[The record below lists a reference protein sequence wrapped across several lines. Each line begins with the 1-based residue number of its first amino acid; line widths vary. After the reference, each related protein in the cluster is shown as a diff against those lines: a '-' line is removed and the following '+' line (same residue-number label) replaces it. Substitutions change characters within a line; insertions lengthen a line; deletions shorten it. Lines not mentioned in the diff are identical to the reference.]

1 MANKE
6 NMRRLLAPKTIAFV
20 GGSAMADAVIRCKK
34 GGFAGEIWLVNPV
47 KDEINGVK
55 CYPSVKDL
63 PSAPDATFIGTKRD
77 ITIPIV
83 KELNDIGAGGAVCY
97 ASGFAEMDSHGENE
111 GELKQQEL
119 LAAAGDLAIL
129 GPNCYGLLDYLH
141 GSALWPVAHGGK
153 MVEQGMAIITQSGN
167 FAYNISMIDRSL
179 PIAYM
184 VSVGNQAQVDVAGL
198 IDAFLEE
205 PRVTAIGLH
214 LEGLKNVPNFAA
226 AAMRALEKG
235 VPIVALKTGT
245 SAMGAEMALS
255 HTSSLAGS
263 DDLYNALFDR
273 VGIARV
279 TGPVSFVETLK
290 IFACGAVP
298 KGNRLVALAS
308 SGGDAGLI
316 ADYSDNQGIALPKLS
331 AGVTK
336 NIAELLPAYANVAN
350 PLDFTTAI
358 WGDRDALTK
367 CMDNLFSDGYDFCL
381 LPLDFPGEASGEN
394 PQCELIADVF
404 QACCKKHNV
413 PGAIAS
419 VFPELMQEKTR
430 QHLHSIGVP
439 ALQGLEDAVT
449 AIGKVMAYS
458 QRRQDILNRKDESTQ
473 ALCPADELNGE
484 AIAMDEWDSK
494 QWLQKYGLPVPAAKL
509 VNAAEAEQA
518 AAELGCPVVVKMVSK
533 DLPHKTEAG
542 AVKVNI
548 KTPAE
553 AAAVAQEM
561 VTRLSLSHPQLD
573 TSRILIEK
581 MSAAPVTE
589 LIVGIK
595 REQGFGLSLVIG
607 AGGILVELMKESV
620 SLLLPTSRDAV
631 RDAIKQLKVYKL
643 IEGFRG
649 KEPGDLEA
657 TVDAVMAV
665 ANFAVDNADKVL
677 ELDVNPLMVLPQG
690 QGAVAVDALISRA
703 E

>member
-1 MANKE
+1 MASKE

-20 GGSAMADAVIRCKK
+20 GGSAMADAVIRCKE
-34 GGFAGEIWLVNPV
+34 GGFTGEIWLVNPV
-47 KDEINGVK
+47 KDEISGVK
-55 CYPSVKDL
+55 CYASVKDL

-77 ITIPIV
+77 ITIPVV
-83 KELNDIGAGGAVCY
+83 KELSEIGSGGAVCY
-97 ASGFAEMDSHGENE
+97 ASGFSEMGEE
-111 GELKQQEL
+111 GEQKQVEL
-119 LAAAGDLAIL
+119 LEAAGEMALL

-153 MVEQGMAIITQSGN
+153 MVEKGMAIITQSGN

-184 VSVGNQAQVDVAGL
+184 VSVGNQAQVDVAKL

-214 LEGLKNVPNFAA
+214 LEGLKDVPNFAA

-235 VPIVALKTGT
+235 VPIVALKSGT
-245 SAMGAEMALS
+245 SEIGAEMALS

-263 DDLYNALFDR
+263 DELYSALFDR
-273 VGIARV
+273 VGITRV
-279 TGPVSFVETLK
+279 SGPVPFVETLK

-298 KGNRLVALAS
+298 KGDRLVALAS

-316 ADYSDNQGIALPKLS
+316 ADYSDNHGISLPKLS
-331 AGVTK
+331 ETATK
-336 NIAELLPAYANVAN
+336 NIQALLPAYASVAN
-350 PLDFTTAI
+350 PLDFTTSI
-358 WGDRDALTK
+358 WGDREALTQ

-381 LPLDFPGEASGEN
+381 LPLDFPGEESGEN

-404 QACCKKHNV
+404 QECCKKHNV

-430 QHLHSIGVP
+430 QRMHDLGVP
-439 ALQGLEDAVT
+439 ALQNLEV
-449 AIGKVMAYS
+449 AIAAISKVMAYS
-458 QRRQDILNRKDESTQ
+458 QRREEILNRNDESTQ
-473 ALCPADELNGE
+473 ALCPVETLSGE
-484 AIAMDEWDSK
+484 AVAMDEWDSK
-494 QWLQKYGLPVPAAKL
+494 QWLKQYGMPIPAAKL
-509 VNAAEAEQA
+509 VSADEAAAAAE
-518 AAELGCPVVVKMVSK
+518 ELGCPVVVKMVSK

-553 AAAVAQEM
+553 VGEVAKDM
-561 VTRLSLSHPQLD
+561 VARISQSHPQVD
-573 TSRILIEK
+573 TSRLLVEK

-595 REQGFGLSLVIG
+595 REDGFGLSLVIG

-649 KEPGDLEA
+649 KEAGDLEA
-657 TVDAVMAV
+657 TVDAVMSV
-665 ANFAVDNADKVL
+665 ANFAVENADKVL
-677 ELDVNPLMVLPQG
+677 ELDVNPLMVLPEG
-690 QGAVAVDALISRA
+690 QGAVAVDALISKA